1 MGKPHRPARIKAAL
15 FDFDGTLADTER
27 FGIELDDEAYAYY
40 GITPT
45 PAEKASLSGTDG
57 SESIPALF
65 CAHGMEVSA
74 GEFFAHR
81 RPSDIIYRELPIKAT
96 PGAREVMQLLR
107 SNGARVAVVSTTRH
121 SLVTTALGRIGLADL
136 VDLVV
141 GGDDVEHHKPDP
153 EPYAR
158 ALEVFG
164 VAPTDAVAFEDSP
177 SGVASAQAAG
187 VYTLGFTGSCVPH
200 ELPAA
205 DERFAS
211 FTQLM

>member
-1 MGKPHRPARIKAAL
+1 
-15 FDFDGTLADTER
+15 
-27 FGIELDDEAYAYY
+27 
-40 GITPT
+40 
-45 PAEKASLSGTDG
+45 
-57 SESIPALF
+57 
-65 CAHGMEVSA
+65 
-74 GEFFAHR
+74 
-81 RPSDIIYRELPIKAT
+81 
-96 PGAREVMQLLR
+96 
-107 SNGARVAVVSTTRH
+107 VVSTTRH

-141 GGDDVEHHKPDP
+141 GGDDVEHHKPDL

-177 SGVASAQAAG
+177 SGVASAQAVG